1 MKKTKLILPTAAIL
15 AGAVA
20 LPAAEAKPKP
30 PPPKQVKIADDF
42 YSPTKVTV
50 QKKGKVTWT
59 WQNTNSDSHNVT
71 LQKGPK
77 GVKKSDY
84 RSNTAST
91 HFQYTAKFINP
102 GTYKF
107 HCTIHPTLMQMKV
120 IVQK

>member
-1 MKKTKLILPTAAIL
+1 MKKIKILLPTAAVL
-15 AGAVA
+15 AGVVA
-20 LPAAEAKPKP
+20 LPAAQAKPKP
-30 PPPKQVKIADDF
+30 PPKPVKVADDF
-42 YSPTKVTV
+42 YSPTNVTV
-50 QKKGKVTWT
+50 PKNGKVTWT

-91 HFQYTAKFINP
+91 HFKYTAKFLVP

-120 IVQK
+120 VVQK